1 MTKLLALAACFFAAC
16 VPDALPQAV
25 HPGDLPPL
33 VARVAPD
40 QRVATWNRAI
50 TVLLDEGYVPQILNQ
65 DAAYISAKRRDAA
78 TDTDELAGT
87 NVIVTISPQGAV
99 RVEIAGAGVYTDG
112 SQLARDLQVVQTRL
126 TAEITAA
133 PAST

>member
-1 MTKLLALAACFFAAC
+1 MTKLLLLATCLFAGC
-16 VPDALPQAV
+16 LPDALPQAV

-33 VARVAPD
+33 VATVAPD

-99 RVEIAGAGVYTDG
+99 RVEIAGGGVYTDG
-112 SQLARDLQVVQTRL
+112 SQLARDLQAVQTRL